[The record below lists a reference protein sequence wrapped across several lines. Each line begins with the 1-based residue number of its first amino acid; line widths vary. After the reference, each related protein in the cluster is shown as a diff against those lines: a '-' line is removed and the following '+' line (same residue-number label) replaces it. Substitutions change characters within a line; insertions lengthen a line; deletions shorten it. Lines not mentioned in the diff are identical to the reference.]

1 VKLGLAVLAAVKD
14 FGGLDT
20 SALKNFVGAS

>member
-14 FGGLDT
+14 FAGLDT
-20 SALKNFVGAS
+20 SALNKFVGAS